1 MSDLA
6 SVTPAEPQRMHR
18 FVRNVVWNWSHVGL
32 ALFSSLLLS
41 PYIIR
46 KLGAEGYGI
55 WSLVF
60 SIISYYGLLDFGF
73 RSAVVY
79 FSARY
84 LATGEHDKLNSL
96 ISTLTLFSSA
106 MALLLAGLTVV
117 LSRHADRLFK
127 VSPGMQHT
135 FAILILLV
143 GLAVSLNVVF
153 NVAGGVLEGAQRFD
167 LVSQALIA
175 SFVVRYFGGAAMLA
189 LGFGLLSMGVL
200 AFLAQLL
207 LYALG
212 IWNVLRVFPQ
222 VSLAP
227 RMASKRVFQ
236 EAASYGIHTFA
247 ASIGSQVLDNS
258 APIIIGLYLPAAFV
272 GFYNLPY
279 RMLQYAADA
288 VSRIG
293 MVAAP
298 QATELAARGRLQT
311 VSKLAIFSN
320 RYAFTLYMPLA
331 LGAALYGHELLRFWV
346 GPDFA
351 QKSLPV
357 LHALVFGTALAQA
370 GQFSS
375 STILFGLSRHRL
387 YCYLMLLEAGLSVA
401 GMIYVVPRYG
411 IAGAAILGS
420 ALMVVSRGICAPAL
434 LCHYLEFPLPL
445 YFLQIYAR
453 PRVTAVPVAV
463 LLYWFQQH
471 WTVHNL
477 FQTVV
482 LIGLAGMLFYLGAL
496 FTCVQAEHRSLLLN
510 WLLRRKS
517 G

>member
-6 SVTPAEPQRMHR
+6 SVTPAQPQRAHR
-18 FVRNVVWNWSHVGL
+18 FVRNVFWNWSHVGL
-32 ALFSSLLLS
+32 GLFSALILS

-60 SIISYYGLLDFGF
+60 SILGYYGLLDFGF

-84 LATGEHDKLNSL
+84 MATGEHDKLNSL

-106 MALLLAGLTVV
+106 MALVLGAVTVV

-127 VSPGMQHT
+127 VSPGMQPT
-135 FAILILLV
+135 FAVLILLV

-153 NVAGGVLEGAQRFD
+153 NIAGGVLEGAQRFD
-167 LVSQALIA
+167 LANQARIA

-189 LGFGLLSMGVL
+189 LGFGLVSMGVV
-200 AFLAQLL
+200 AFLAQIL
-207 LYALG
+207 LYALS

-222 VSLAP
+222 VRLAP
-227 RMASKRVFQ
+227 RMASTKVFR
-236 EAASYGIHTFA
+236 EAATYGIHTFT
-247 ASIGSQVLDNS
+247 ASIGTQVLDNS
-258 APIIIGLYLPAAFV
+258 APIIIGLCLPAAFV
-272 GFYNLPY
+272 GFYSLPV

-293 MVAAP
+293 IVAAP
-298 QATELAARGRLQT
+298 QATEFAARGQLRT

-320 RYAFTLYMPLA
+320 RYAFALYMPVVLGTA
-331 LGAALYGHELLRFWV
+331 LFGNELLHFWV
-346 GPDFA
+346 GPEFA

-375 STILFGLSRHRL
+375 SAILFGLSRHRL
-387 YCYLMLLEAGLSVA
+387 YAYLLLVEAGLSVA
-401 GMIYVVPRYG
+401 GMFYVVPRYG

-420 ALMVVSRGICAPAL
+420 ALMVLSRGICAPAL
-434 LCHYLEFPLPL
+434 LCHYLEFPLRL
-445 YFLQIYAR
+445 YFLRIYAR
-453 PRVTAVPVAV
+453 PLATAVPVAM
-463 LLYWFQQH
+463 LLYWFKQH
-471 WTVHNL
+471 WAVHNL

-482 LIGLAGMLFYLGAL
+482 LIGCAGTLFYLGAS
-496 FTCVQAEHRSLLLN
+496 FTCLESEHRSLLLN